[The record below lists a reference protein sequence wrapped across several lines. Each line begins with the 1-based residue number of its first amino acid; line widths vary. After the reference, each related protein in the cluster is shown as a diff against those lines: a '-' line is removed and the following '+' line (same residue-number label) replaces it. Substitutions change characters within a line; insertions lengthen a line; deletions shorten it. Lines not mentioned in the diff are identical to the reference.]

1 MGGRQRKAHEGEE
14 VVDDKIRRLLQDF
27 VDTHKVEYPTTLLIG
42 KRSGKSYTSVNIVS
56 KFDGLQWNTNLKH
69 MSVFD
74 NRKCQ

>member
-42 KRSGKSYTSVNIVS
+42 KRSGKSYTSVNIAS
-56 KFDGLQWNTNLKH
+56 KFDGPQWNTNLKH
-69 MSVFD
+69 MSVFG